1 MEEQVKYI
9 IDEAI
14 EGREQNGEFII
25 DTDEKAEWALKKIAQ
40 EKLEC
45 ERMKAVCEQM
55 IETYKRKVEDA
66 QTRFESKTSY
76 LKGMLQRYI
85 ETVKT
90 KDSKTQKTYALPSGK
105 LKIKF
110 QKPDFTRD
118 DETLTKWLKKNGYND
133 FIKTEEKIQWGEFKK
148 VIDIKKDAIVD
159 EETGE
164 LIDYTPFYVIDTK
177 GNKVDGITVVERDP
191 VFEVEVET

>member
-1 MEEQVKYI
+1 MEEYAKYI
-9 IDEAI
+9 VDEAI
-14 EGREQNGEFII
+14 SEQEQNGDFII
-25 DTDEKAEWALKKIAQ
+25 DTDEKAEWALQKIAQ
-40 EKLEC
+40 EKTDC

-55 IETYKRKVEDA
+55 IENYKRKIEEA
-66 QTRFESKTSY
+66 KTRYESKTSY

-90 KDSKTQKTYALPSGK
+90 KDTKTQKTYALPSGK

-110 QKPDFTRD
+110 QKPEYVRD
-118 DETLTKWLKKNGYND
+118 DEKILLWAKKNGYND

-148 VIDIKKDAIVD
+148 VTDIKKDAIVD

-164 LIDYTPFYVIDTK
+164 LIDYTPYYVIDTN
-177 GNKVDGITVVERDP
+177 GNKVEGVTVVEREP
-191 VFEVEVET
+191 VFEVEVE

>member
-1 MEEQVKYI
+1 MEEQSKYI

-14 EGREQNGEFII
+14 EGREQNGDFIV

-55 IETYKRKVEDA
+55 IENYKRKIEEA
-66 QTRFESKTSY
+66 KTRYESKTSY
-76 LKGMLQRYI
+76 LKGMLQRYM

-90 KDSKTQKTYALPSGK
+90 KDSKMQKTYALPSGK

-110 QKPDFTRD
+110 QKPEYVRD
-118 DETLTKWLKKNGYND
+118 DKKILLWAKNNGYKD
-133 FIKTEEKIQWGEFKK
+133 FIRTEEKLQWGEFKK
-148 VIDIKKDAIVD
+148 VTDIKKDAIVD

-164 LIDYTPFYVIDTK
+164 LIDYTPYYVIDTN
-177 GNKVDGITVVERDP
+177 GNKVEGVTVVEREP
-191 VFEVEVET
+191 VFEVEVE